1 MESWWNFQQGEKV
14 LMDYSV
20 KHIEEIYKKAM
31 ITRHKMNLEQQKR
44 LEIEVEKN
52 FWGYVH
58 PRMQRLLEQ
67 IVGMDQVKTISQK
80 QTEDAKREFA
90 KLNDL
95 LLKSTIPEV
104 INQLTMDLTREK
116 NLIKLENAV

>member
-1 MESWWNFQQGEKV
+1 
-14 LMDYSV
+14 MDYSV

-104 INQLTMDLTREK
+104 INELTMDLVREK
-116 NLIKLENAV
+116 NMVLLKTEDMKRF